1 MTRHTAHRTRHDTH
15 DTTRTTRA
23 GTEVRSQWK
32 VVSKKQPTPEIEAG
46 LAFAWLAS
54 KHVKSNAIVLV
65 QGTSTVGIGTGQPN
79 RVDSVVQAAKRAG
92 DKAQGS
98 MLASDAFFP
107 FADGIEEA
115 AKAGV
120 IAVIQPGGSIRFA
133 HDTRHTT

>member
-1 MTRHTAHRTRHDTH
+1 
-15 DTTRTTRA
+15 
-23 GTEVRSQWK
+23 
-32 VVSKKQPTPEIEAG
+32 VVTKKQPTAEMEAG

-120 IAVIQPGGSIRFA
+120 VAVIQPGGSIRYDTHAPSHTHA
-133 HDTRHTT
+133 HDMQHNTTHAQTHAIVHG